1 MAFFDLFKKNDSSLP
16 QELENL
22 LNMVLSKGE
31 ITEKERA
38 VLYAKAEKF
47 DISAAELD
55 IIIDF
60 RLQQETPKKKEEL
73 VITEEEIDKKISDFK
88 YSAEDS
94 IDELINKYISI
105 GNLLTLPINKN
116 QEKKTHNAL
125 LVFINSITLP
135 KTKDDVLELIV
146 RTKPYCKTSVTSEAA
161 KTFANVGMTMAKS
174 ASFVAKAATLG
185 IASKVINKTEGLVNK
200 AIMTDDMELSD
211 AWKTK
216 LLGLIKEAKS
226 KEDTGLFSKTNDY
239 IEKLNAFSKEIKNL

>member
-1 MAFFDLFKKNDSSLP
+1 M
-16 QELENL
+16 
-22 LNMVLSKGE
+22 
-31 ITEKERA
+31 
-38 VLYAKAEKF
+38 
-47 DISAAELD
+47 
-55 IIIDF
+55 
-60 RLQQETPKKKEEL
+60 
-73 VITEEEIDKKISDFK
+73 
-88 YSAEDS
+88 
-94 IDELINKYISI
+94 
-105 GNLLTLPINKN
+105 PINKN

-161 KTFANVGMTMAKS
+161 KTFANVGMTVAKS
-174 ASFVAKAATLG
+174 ASLVGKVATLG
-185 IASKVINKTEGLVNK
+185 FASKVINKTEGLVNK

-216 LLGLIKEAKS
+216 LLDLIKEAKS